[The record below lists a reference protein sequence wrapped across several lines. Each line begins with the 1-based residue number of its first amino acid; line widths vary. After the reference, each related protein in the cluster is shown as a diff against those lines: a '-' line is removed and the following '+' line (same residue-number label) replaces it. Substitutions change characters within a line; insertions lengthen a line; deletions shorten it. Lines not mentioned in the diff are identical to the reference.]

1 MKCYR
6 LIISLTG
13 ESSLVNDVFVVIAV
27 VSKKGREFLESKGK
41 KKKESVSP
49 NLSEI
54 NLDL

>member
-1 MKCYR
+1 M
-6 LIISLTG
+6 
-13 ESSLVNDVFVVIAV
+13 VNDVFVVIAV